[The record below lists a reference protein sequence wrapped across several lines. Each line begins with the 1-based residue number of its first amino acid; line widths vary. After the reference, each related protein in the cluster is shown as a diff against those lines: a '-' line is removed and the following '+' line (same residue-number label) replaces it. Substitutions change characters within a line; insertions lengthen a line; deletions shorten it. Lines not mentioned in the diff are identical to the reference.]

1 MGPTTFV
8 KPAAAVK
15 PTQIRRSL
23 RLGYDVS
30 MLLAVA
36 CLLVFGL
43 LMVYSASWNVV
54 LRRGDAANSIL
65 NRQILW
71 VLAGCVVAVLVSL
84 IDYHRYIRLVVP
96 VMILTLLM
104 LFAVLLI
111 GGADPNAPR
120 RGLLGGSIQPS
131 ELAKIIIIMYLA
143 LWLYSKRDTLNKI
156 TLGLL
161 PLVAILGI
169 TAGLI
174 VLEPDLSAAITIV
187 FLGGLLFFLAGGDL
201 KQVVMVV
208 VIASILGYLVVSL
221 SSTGRQRLNEY
232 LMGLQSPENASYHV
246 RRTMEAVARGGL
258 FGVGI
263 GNGVTK
269 FTGLPVPWTDSIY
282 AVIVEET
289 GLLGGVIVIGLFLV
303 ILWRGLT
310 IAKRAPDLLGK
321 LLASGLTMWIAFEAL
336 VNISVLINLMPFAGN
351 ALPLVSAGGSNMTMV
366 LMAVGIVMSVAR
378 TSQNEQTV
386 QGGKTFG
393 AVVDLRW
400 RDRRRRVSRADRAA
414 SARR

>member
-1 MGPTTFV
+1 MGSTAFV
-8 KPAAAVK
+8 KPAA
-15 PTQIRRSL
+15 QIRRSL

-54 LRRGDAANSIL
+54 LRRGEAANSIL

-71 VLAGCVVAVLVSL
+71 VVGGGIMAAIISL
-84 IDYHRYIRLVVP
+84 IDYHRYVRLIVP
-96 VMILTLLM
+96 VMILTVLM
-104 LFAVLLI
+104 LFVVLLV
-111 GGADPNAPR
+111 GSDPNSPR
-120 RGLLGGSIQPS
+120 RGLFGGSIQPS
-131 ELAKIIIIMYLA
+131 EMAKLAIILYLS
-143 LWLYSKRDTLNKI
+143 LWLYSKRETLQKI

-161 PLVAILGI
+161 PLLSILGI

-174 VLEPDLSAAITIV
+174 LLEPDLSAAITIV
-187 FLGGLLFFLAGGDL
+187 FMGGLLFFLAGGDL
-201 KQVVMVV
+201 KQVILVV
-208 VIASILGYLVVSL
+208 VVASILGYLVVSV

-232 LMGLQSPENASYHV
+232 LLGLQSPENAAYQV
-246 RRTMEAVARGGL
+246 RRTMEAVARGGF

-263 GNGVTK
+263 GNSVTK

-289 GLLGGVIVIGLFLV
+289 GLVGGVIVIGLFMV

-310 IAKRAPDLLGK
+310 IANRAPDLLGR
-321 LLASGLTMWIAFEAL
+321 LLASGLTLWIVIEAL
-336 VNISVLINLMPFAGN
+336 INVGVLVNLIPVAGN

-366 LMAVGIVMSVAR
+366 LVAVGIVMSVAR
-378 TSQNEQTV
+378 TSQNEQTA

-400 RDRRRRVSRADRAA
+400 RDRRRRVSRADRSA